1 MTPQELLQLFQ
12 KRRSVRTFTGEP
24 LTAEELDLIREAGRW
39 AASSS
44 NKQARRFILI
54 HGREEVARFAQ
65 EARMNPFAA
74 RAGLLVLGW
83 STNVESRGAT
93 ADVFISMTQMETM
106 AWSLGLGTCWL
117 GTFARDDVPGMVG
130 GAAPGWPVM
139 MMAIGRYEGEGH
151 CKEKMA
157 ADEMFLNNHF

>member
-1 MTPQELLQLFQ
+1 MTPQELLQQFQ

-24 LTAEELDLIREAGRW
+24 LTDEELHFIEEAGRW

-44 NKQARRFILI
+44 NRQARRFILI

-65 EARMNPFAA
+65 AAKMNPFAA
-74 RAGLLVLGW
+74 KAGLLILGW

-106 AWSLGLGTCWL
+106 AWALGLGTCWL
-117 GTFARDDVPGMVG
+117 GTFARDEVPGMIG

-139 MMAIGRYEGEGH
+139 MMAVGRYEGEGQ
-151 CKEKMA
+151 CKAKMP
-157 ADEMFLNNHF
+157 ADEMFFRGRF